1 MKKPAS
7 PFNQNVFINCP
18 LDDRYNSL
26 FLAIIFTIH
35 MLGFR
40 ARCSQEI
47 NDSGRNRLEKIM
59 RMIGECRFGIHDL
72 SRIQRTGNLPRFNM
86 PFELGIDLGLRHG
99 GVKRWKVKTHLV
111 LETEQHRYKQFI
123 SDLAGVDV
131 SAHNN
136 RVSDAITAVRDWLD
150 SASKPGKK
158 HPLPSGALIYK
169 EYRKFRRNLR
179 RICEKSDL
187 HMNQMT
193 FTDYSYVV
201 AYFLSERAK
210 KLK

>member
-1 MKKPAS
+1 MKNAVS
-7 PFNQNVFINCP
+7 SFEHNVFINCP

-26 FLAIIFTIH
+26 FLAVVFTVH

-59 RMIGECRFGIHDL
+59 RMVGECRFGIHDL
-72 SRIQRTGNLPRFNM
+72 SRIQRTGKLPRFNM
-86 PFELGIDLGLRHG
+86 PFELGLDLGLRHG
-99 GVKRWKVKTHLV
+99 GNKKWKTKSHLV
-111 LETEQHRYKQFI
+111 LETEPYRYKQFI

-131 SAHNN
+131 SAHND
-136 RVSDAITAVRDWLD
+136 RVTDVISAVRDWLN
-150 SASKPGKK
+150 STSKPGKI
-158 HPLPSGALIYK
+158 HPFPSGALIYK
-169 EYRKFRRNLR
+169 EYRKFRRNLPG
-179 RICEKSDL
+179 ICKTLDL